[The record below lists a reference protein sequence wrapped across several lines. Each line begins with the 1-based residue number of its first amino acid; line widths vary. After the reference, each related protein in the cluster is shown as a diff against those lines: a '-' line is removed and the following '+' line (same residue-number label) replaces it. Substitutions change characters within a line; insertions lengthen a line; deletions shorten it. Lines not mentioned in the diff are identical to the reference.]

1 MAMVEIYT
9 TPICGFCHRAKQLLS
24 QKGVK
29 FSEINVMMN
38 SGKREE
44 MVKRSNGGSTVPQ
57 IFIGDKHVGGCDDL
71 FDLEYDGNLDKLLS

>member
-1 MAMVEIYT
+1 MAKIEIYT

-24 QKGVK
+24 QKGAK

-57 IFIGDKHVGGCDDL
+57 IFIGNKHVGGCDDL
-71 FDLEYDGNLDKLLS
+71 FDLEYDGTLEKLLS

>member
-1 MAMVEIYT
+1 MAMIEIYT

-57 IFIGDKHVGGCDDL
+57 IFIGNKHVGGCDDL

>member
-1 MAMVEIYT
+1 MAKIEIYT

-57 IFIGDKHVGGCDDL
+57 IFIGNKHVGGCDDL
-71 FDLEYDGNLDKLLS
+71 FDLESDGTLDKLLS

>member
-1 MAMVEIYT
+1 MAKIEIYT

-24 QKGVK
+24 QKGAK
-29 FSEINVMMN
+29 FLEINVMMN

-57 IFIGDKHVGGCDDL
+57 IFIGNKHVGGCDDL